1 MDNCIITDLYER
13 QNDLLKDYNFYEE
26 SAMVIGLGGIGSWVA
41 LDLALLG
48 IGTIIIID
56 PDQIESSNLNRT
68 LFRMTDIGR
77 NKTEAIKELI
87 SERRSD
93 LIIVPIPEYFTPELL
108 DKYNVD
114 YIFDCTDNLNVRQK
128 ISDFMPRPSAN
139 YVKCGYDGFNA
150 SVSVN
155 DYTSGSWGEEGSYTI
170 VPSFFGTPQIISA
183 LAVTEMVINN
193 EYDSGTINFEITEI
207 LKKLTPQKE
216 ISDVEQQTEQQ

>member
-13 QNDLLKDYNFYEE
+13 QKDLLKDYNFYEE

-48 IGTIIIID
+48 VGTIIIID
-56 PDQIESSNLNRT
+56 PDTIENTNLNRT
-68 LFRMTDIGR
+68 LFRLGDVGR
-77 NKTEAIKELI
+77 NKAEAVKELI

-93 LIIVPIPEYFTPELL
+93 VIVVPMAGYFKPELL

-114 YIFDCTDNLNVRQK
+114 YIFDCTDSLNVRKQ
-128 ISDFMPRPSAN
+128 ICNFMPRPSAN
-139 YVKCGYDGFNA
+139 YVKCGYDGFSA
-150 SVSVN
+150 SISIN

-183 LAVTEMVINN
+183 LTVTEMVINN

-207 LKKLTPQKE
+207 LKKLTPKK
-216 ISDVEQQTEQQ
+216 DAEQQTEQQ